1 MAKSLHSESTMSDV
15 TTLLTRL
22 VAFDTTSS
30 ASNLALIEFV
40 EAYLTKA
47 GVASERV
54 SCHPRGGLGRN
65 FRSCSG
71 GTGRQGPSAALE
83 AAARR
88 AMQDAA
94 PRSTAWNGL
103 RKRFTIMIFGESGY

>member
-1 MAKSLHSESTMSDV
+1 MSDV

-54 SCHPRGGLGRN
+54 MSPC
-65 FRSCSG
+65 
-71 GTGRQGPSAALE
+71 GTKANLIARIGPA
-83 AAARR
+83 
-88 AMQDAA
+88 
-94 PRSTAWNGL
+94 G
-103 RKRFTIMIFGESGY
+103 